1 MKKNKKKK
9 KVHLKKLLKGFTLV
23 ELLAVIVIL
32 AIIMIIAIPNVLNT
46 MQTARKK
53 SMVEFAQ
60 KLLKRAEEINVENQ
74 LKGYTYP
81 LPAEKNYILYDIR
94 KDLGL
99 SSAGDY
105 YGLLTLVIMND
116 ANKTSWYTITILD
129 DEYRLQYDQY
139 GGLTDHSKMEITV
152 EGNVSSSENLKK
164 LFESNGVDYKNVDF
178 VDFTG
183 YIFSHSDKEYQ
194 SIALINAGKRQQ
206 IYSTKPGCYEE
217 CPSNSDNPEEEYTK
231 MMSLMSE
238 YFASKTNN

>member
-9 KVHLKKLLKGFTLV
+9 KVHLKKLFKGFTLV
-23 ELLAVIVIL
+23 ELLAVIVVL

-53 SMVEFAQ
+53 TMVEFAQ
-60 KLLKRAEEINVENQ
+60 KVLKRAEEINVENQ

-99 SSAGDY
+99 SSVGDY

-116 ANKTSWYTITILD
+116 ANKTSWYTLIIMD
-129 DEYRLQYDQY
+129 NEYMLQYDQY
-139 GGLTDHSKMEITV
+139 GGLIDPSKMEITV
-152 EGNVSSSENLKK
+152 EGNISSSEDFLK
-164 LFESNGVDYKNVDF
+164 LFESNGIDYKDVDF

-183 YIFSHSDKEYQ
+183 YISSNSKKEYQ
-194 SIALINAGKRQQ
+194 SVALINAGTRQQ
-206 IYSTKPGCYEE
+206 IYNTKPGCHEE
-217 CPSNSDNPEEEYTK
+217 CPPSSDNPEEEFIR
-231 MMSLMSE
+231 MMGLASQ